1 MSSELTRQTSIQSV
15 DDAEIVIVGNGIAG
29 LTAAVEARR
38 LAPDKRIV
46 VVTEQNH
53 PTINTPALKQF
64 AIGKLTREQLLAYPA
79 GTERAQRIHVIN
91 TRVEEIHAQSNY
103 ISLRGGRGFGYE
115 SLLIATGSAATGLP
129 ANLPGRDFEGVLTLH
144 RLGDYLD
151 MRRRLSEV
159 EEAVVIGGGSHAIE
173 TVMSMLYWGIRVH
186 WLIRSDTFLPRMLDR
201 PSSDMVLERVQRAG
215 AKVYTETEVLG
226 IVGRVGAVAGVV
238 TNQHHLIPCELV
250 LVCTGTTPVASLAR
264 YCDLPMKYKR
274 GILVDDQLRTSVR
287 NIYAAGDVAAVLD
300 PQTGGHA
307 PRAQWYAAVLQ
318 GRRVA
323 EAMTGSGPQEEGF
336 GVPWHATRLG
346 ELSMLS
352 AGNPLQWLDT
362 ATTLTDSS
370 KGSYRRLSII
380 DDRLVGYLSLGPS
393 QPDGLAIKRLIDE
406 GLPIGDI
413 TKALLKG
420 DFDARKY
427 FSRKRTY
434 AAQYL
439 VNTGKLPSP
448 AAMDALLQI
457 RPLTRTLRETGPLV
471 TPGSDRGADMRV
483 QPMAPKWMGRGEG
496 EASMGIGEGDA
507 SVPTPLYAT
516 PAPTRPGPMLRDS
529 SQGDASVPTPPNPAP
544 APTRRG
550 RSYGEG
556 VPLQTA
562 PLPPLQR
569 YEGSSP
575 TVSNSAQAFSG
586 AKSEITA
593 QLFHDTHVYH
603 ATTGMPGRS
612 EAIPN
617 ESEALFFEE
626 GIAPGHEMHHPFDRP
641 CVVEST
647 LAALPSNAPR
657 RASGSL
663 WSYSDRLPAVK
674 TKRRG
679 SQFIAPVPTEIV
691 RQNLAGGTDEL
702 FVASAEPG
710 TKGPGQVSA
719 RVYPSSSL
727 WSYTDKHAAIKKGR

>member
-1 MSSELTRQTSIQSV
+1 MSSELARQTSIQSV
-15 DDAEIVIVGNGIAG
+15 DNAEIVIVGNGIAG

-159 EEAVVIGGGSHAIE
+159 EEAVVIGGGSHAVE

-226 IVGRVGAVAGVV
+226 VVGRVGAVAGVV
-238 TNQHHLIPCELV
+238 TNQQHLIPCELV

-264 YCDLPMKYKR
+264 HCDLPMKYKS

-300 PQTGGHA
+300 PQTGRHA

-346 ELSMLS
+346 ELSMLT

-406 GLPIGDI
+406 GLPISDI

-434 AAQYL
+434 AVQYL

-471 TPGSDRGADMRV
+471 TQGEASVPTRTGPVLRDANQGDASV
-483 QPMAPKWMGRGEG
+483 PTQHPMAPRWMGT
-496 EASMGIGEGDA
+496 EGDA
-507 SVPTPLYAT
+507 SVPTPH
-516 PAPTRPGPMLRDS
+516 
-529 SQGDASVPTPPNPAP
+529 NPAP
-544 APTRRG
+544 APTWRG
-550 RSYGEG
+550 RSNGEG

-562 PLPPLQR
+562 PLPPLQG

-575 TVSNSAQAFSG
+575 TVSNSAQVLSG

-603 ATTGMPGRS
+603 ASTGMPGRS
-612 EAIPN
+612 ASIPN

-626 GIAPGHEMHHPFDRP
+626 GVAPSHGMQHPFDRP
-641 CVVEST
+641 RVIEST

-657 RASGSL
+657 SASGSL
-663 WSYSDRLPAVK
+663 WSYSNPLPAVK

-679 SQFIAPVPTEIV
+679 SQFIAPVHTDMV

-702 FVASAEPG
+702 FVASPVPG
-710 TKGPGQVSA
+710 TKGPGQISA

>member
-1 MSSELTRQTSIQSV
+1 MTRQININSV
-15 DDAEIVIVGNGIAG
+15 DSAEIVIVGNGIAG

-38 LAPDKRIV
+38 LAPEKRIV

-103 ISLRGGRGFGYE
+103 VSLGGGRGFGYE

-144 RLGDYLD
+144 RLHDYLN

-173 TVMSMLYWGIRVH
+173 TVVSLLYWGIRVH

-201 PSSDMVLERVQRAG
+201 PSSDMVLERIQRAG

-226 IVGRVGAVAGVV
+226 IIGRVGAVAGVV

-250 LVCTGTTPVASLAR
+250 LVCTGTTPVTSLAR
-264 YCDLPMKYKR
+264 HCDLPMKHKR

-287 NIYAAGDVAAVLD
+287 NIYAAGDVAALRD
-300 PQTGGHA
+300 PQTGRHA

-323 EAMTGSGPQEEGF
+323 AAMAGSAPHEEGF

-352 AGNPLQWLDT
+352 VGNPIEWLDT

-370 KGSYRRLSII
+370 KGSYRRVSII

-406 GLPIGDI
+406 GLPISDI

-434 AAQYL
+434 AAQYM

-448 AAMDALLQI
+448 AAIDVPLQTG
-457 RPLTRTLRETGPLV
+457 PLVRALRETGPLAS
-471 TPGSDRGADMRV
+471 PGTSIIGKFRGQPPAPMRMGEDDTSV
-483 QPMAPKWMGRGEG
+483 FAWMGK
-496 EASMGIGEGDA
+496 GDA
-507 SVPTPLYAT
+507 SVPTPCHA
-516 PAPTRPGPMLRDS
+516 
-529 SQGDASVPTPPNPAP
+529 AP
-544 APTRRG
+544 APTRSGIMVREG
-550 RSYGEG
+550 SQGDGSVPTPAWMGSQGDGSVPTPVRMGIQGDGG
-556 VPLQTA
+556 VPTPRHTA
-562 PLPPLQR
+562 PA
-569 YEGSSP
+569 P
-575 TVSNSAQAFSG
+575 TLDSTSMYRS
-586 AKSEITA
+586 AKSEVQA
-593 QLFHDTHVYH
+593 HLFHATHVYRGN
-603 ATTGMPGRS
+603 TDVLRRS
-612 EAIPN
+612 ESIPN

-626 GIAPGHEMHHPFDRP
+626 GFAPNQEVEHSVDRSR
-641 CVVEST
+641 VVEST
-647 LAALPSNAPR
+647 LAALPSDAPR

-663 WSYSDRLPAVK
+663 WSYSEIIPAVK
-674 TKRRG
+674 AKRKS
-679 SQFIAPVPTEIV
+679 SQFIAPVPTTMA
-691 RQNLAGGTDEL
+691 RQILAGGVDEQY
-702 FVASAEPG
+702 VASRAPS
-710 TKGPGQVSA
+710 TKGPGQLSA

-727 WSYTDKHAAIKKGR
+727 WSYSDKHAAIKKGR

>member
-1 MSSELTRQTSIQSV
+1 MTRQVNINSV
-15 DDAEIVIVGNGIAG
+15 DSAEIVIVGNGIAG

-38 LAPDKRIV
+38 LAPEKRIV

-103 ISLRGGRGFGYE
+103 VSLGGGRGFGYE

-144 RLGDYLD
+144 RLVDYLN

-173 TVMSMLYWGIRVH
+173 TVVSLLYWGIRVH

-201 PSSDMVLERVQRAG
+201 PASDMVLERIHRAG

-226 IVGRVGAVAGVV
+226 IIGRVGAVAGVV
-238 TNQHHLIPCELV
+238 TNQHQLIPCELV
-250 LVCTGTTPVASLAR
+250 LVCTGTTPVTSLAR
-264 YCDLPMKYKR
+264 HCDLPMKHKR
-274 GILVDDQLRTSVR
+274 GILVDEQLRTSVR
-287 NIYAAGDVAAVLD
+287 NIYAAGDVAALRD
-300 PQTGGHA
+300 PQTGRHA

-323 EAMTGSGPQEEGF
+323 AALAGSALHEEDF

-346 ELSMLS
+346 ELSMLTV
-352 AGNPLQWLDT
+352 GNPIQWLDT

-370 KGSYRRLSII
+370 KGSYRRVSII
-380 DDRLVGYLSLGPS
+380 DDQLVGYLSLGPS

-406 GLPIGDI
+406 GLPIRDI

-434 AAQYL
+434 AAQYM
-439 VNTGKLPSP
+439 VNTGKLPYP
-448 AAMDALLQI
+448 AAIDAPLQTG
-457 RPLTRTLRETGPLV
+457 PLVRALRETGPLAS
-471 TPGSDRGADMRV
+471 PGFH
-483 QPMAPKWMGRGEG
+483 
-496 EASMGIGEGDA
+496 ILGEGDG
-507 SVPTPLYAT
+507 SVRTPTWMGA
-516 PAPTRPGPMLRDS
+516 
-529 SQGDASVPTPPNPAP
+529 QGDASVPTPRHAAP
-544 APTRRG
+544 APTRPGIMWRESTQG
-550 RSYGEG
+550 DAG
-556 VPLQTA
+556 VPTPRHAA
-562 PLPPLQR
+562 PAPTRMGRGMLEEGDDALPPLQR
-569 YEGSSP
+569 DRGIEPMVADSTSMYRS
-575 TVSNSAQAFSG
+575 
-586 AKSEITA
+586 AKSEVNA
-593 QLFHDTHVYH
+593 HLFHSTHVYR
-603 ATTGMPGRS
+603 ANTDVLRRS
-612 EAIPN
+612 ESIPG

-626 GIAPGHEMHHPFDRP
+626 GFAPHQEMEHSLDRSR
-641 CVVEST
+641 VVEST
-647 LAALPSNAPR
+647 LAALPSDAPR

-663 WSYSDRLPAVK
+663 WSYSDTIPAVK
-674 TKRRG
+674 AKRRS
-679 SQFIAPVPTEIV
+679 SQFIAPVPTTMA
-691 RQNLAGGTDEL
+691 RQILAGGADEQY
-702 FVASAEPG
+702 VASHAPG
-710 TKGPGQVSA
+710 TKGPGQLGA

-727 WSYTDKHAAIKKGR
+727 WSYSDKHAAIKKGR